1 MEVTRCSLLSQ
12 LYSGYSSS
20 FLVLFLLAHRPLL
33 AFTFQSLLS
42 SCARFW
48 HLPTFAY
55 SSSTLVS
62 PGTAISIKSAV
73 LLSSTTTISVV
84 CVQSRCPSGYFHP
97 VGFWLSP
104 SLSLVQP
111 YVGTIISNAAGHTS
125 HTDSRGQFQR
135 LCHVSS
141 STSVVSSCCIH

>member
-20 FLVLFLLAHRPLL
+20 FLVLFLAHRPLL
-33 AFTFQSLLS
+33 AFTFESLLS
-42 SCARFW
+42 SRARFW
-48 HLPTFAY
+48 YLPTFSY

-84 CVQSRCPSGYFHP
+84 CVQSRCPSGYLHP

-104 SLSLVQP
+104 SLSLVQL
-111 YVGTIISNAAGHTS
+111 YVGTIIY
-125 HTDSRGQFQR
+125 
-135 LCHVSS
+135 SS
-141 STSVVSSCCIH
+141 LFTLMVETIQQYNRKYKKKKKNTLINLTNTKFT